1 MTFPIRFTLKARFI
15 TLIVAVFLPTFGYA
29 VYDAIREFHERNI
42 VSEENLKR
50 LNRLLAQDHHQ
61 YLDAGKHVL
70 MAMSR
75 LPEMGD
81 KELKDCSALMT
92 NLSNDL
98 RDFATLGIANAE
110 GDVICSS
117 LPAKL
122 QGNIAD
128 RTFFKETATTLAMG
142 IGPYE
147 MDLATNKAMVY
158 IGIAIINSRQKL
170 WRVAF
175 GAIELSH
182 FNQISELLDLP
193 SKSVLLVFDSN
204 GLILARYPDP
214 FNRVGTF
221 EVDTPLV
228 KQTATLSDEDLLEA
242 TSLDGV
248 VRLFAVKNIHQTQ
261 GGLQSVY
268 LALGI
273 PSEAIYGEAERDLSR
288 KLIALISVLVLIG
301 LIAWFGSDL
310 LIIQKM
316 RRLIQ
321 TTHRMRSGDLD
332 ARSGLKGSEDEV
344 GQLAVAFDE
353 MAVSMQQRVRVLE
366 QHGLEMQT
374 LRDLSE
380 SLQTCI
386 TVDEAVAVG
395 RQFSQ
400 QLFPDQPG
408 GLYFLPDGGEMVEQR
423 AMWADP
429 RSTREFLLEDCWAT
443 RRGKTYYVRAEMD
456 EPRCNHVINPPPK
469 SYVCVPLMAGGE
481 VLGVFHLEKDGVMPK
496 DEKSPGSVQLAESFA
511 EHLALTL
518 ANLKLRETLHAQ
530 AMRDGLTGLYNRRF
544 MEESLTRE
552 IRKAER
558 KGDGVSLIMADIDY
572 FKRFNDKHGH
582 ALADQLLR
590 KVAKMFERHLRGSD
604 LACRYGG
611 EEFVI
616 ILPGASIETA
626 MEIAEILRKEAANL
640 EVRAQDG
647 DVGRVTISLGVAYYP
662 KHGETWQQVLHAADI
677 ALLQAKK
684 RRNRTE
690 VYD

>member
-1 MTFPIRFTLKARFI
+1 MAFPIRFTLKARFI
-15 TLIVAVFLPTFGYA
+15 TLIVAVFLPAFGYA

-50 LNRLLAQDHHQ
+50 LNRLLAQDHLQ

-70 MAMSR
+70 LAMSR

-81 KELKDCSALMT
+81 KELTDCATFMT
-92 NLSNDL
+92 HLSDDL
-98 RDFATLGIANAE
+98 RDFVTLGIASAE
-110 GDVICSS
+110 GDVICSAF
-117 LPAKL
+117 PAKL
-122 QGNIAD
+122 RENIAN
-128 RTFFKETATTLAMG
+128 RTFFKETVTNLALG

-147 MDLATNKAMVY
+147 IDPVTNKAMVY
-158 IGIAIINSRQKL
+158 IGIPIIDPRQKL

-175 GAIELSH
+175 GALELSH

-193 SKSVLLVFDSN
+193 SKSVLLVLDN
-204 GLILARYPDP
+204 HGLILACYPDP
-214 FNRVGTF
+214 FNYVGTYQI
-221 EVDTPLV
+221 DAPLV
-228 KQTATLSDEDLLEA
+228 KKIATLSDEHLLEA
-242 TSLDGV
+242 MSLDGV
-248 VRLFAVKNIHQTQ
+248 MRLFAVKNIHKTQ

-273 PSEAIYGEAERDLSR
+273 PSEMIYGEAEMDLSG
-288 KLIALISVLVLIG
+288 KLIALISVLVLVG

-344 GQLAVAFDE
+344 GQLAAAFDE

-366 QHGLEMQT
+366 QHGLEMQI
-374 LRDLSE
+374 LRELSE

-386 TVDEAVAVG
+386 TVDEAIAVG
-395 RQFSQ
+395 RQFAQ
-400 QLFPDQPG
+400 QLFPNQPG
-408 GLYFLPDGGEMVEQR
+408 GLYVLPDGGEMVERR

-429 RSTREFLLEDCWAT
+429 HSKREFLLEDCWAT
-443 RRGKTYYVRAEMD
+443 RKGKTYYVRAEID
-456 EPRCNHVINPPPK
+456 EPRCNHVVDPPPK
-469 SYVCVPLMAGGE
+469 SYVCAPLMAGGE

-496 DEKSPGSVQLAESFA
+496 DEKIPGSLPLAESFA
-511 EHLALTL
+511 EHVALTL
-518 ANLKLRETLHAQ
+518 ANLKLRETLHSQ
-530 AMRDGLTGLYNRRF
+530 AMRDGLTELYNRRF

-552 IRKAER
+552 IRKADR

-616 ILPGASIETA
+616 ILPGASIEKA
-626 MEIAEILRKEAANL
+626 VEIAEILRKEAANL

-647 DVGRVTISLGVAYYP
+647 DAGRVTISLGVACYP